1 MSKLLK
7 HIASY
12 LMVAV
17 ILTATLQVSVTKMTC
32 LMSGKVVFSVTDIE
46 DCAPTKKGCGIAD
59 KCCDFHK
66 ITFDYNTN
74 STLNSVDFNFVKAA
88 DVLVTNLPKYS
99 IEEVTLQPHFNYFH
113 NLPPPL
119 SGMALLKTIQVYR
132 L

>member
-1 MSKLLK
+1 
-7 HIASY
+7 
-12 LMVAV
+12 MVVV
-17 ILTATLQVSVTKMTC
+17 ILTATLQVSITKMTC

-46 DCAPTKKGCGIAD
+46 DCAPVKKGCGVAD

-74 STLNSVDFNFVKAA
+74 STLNSIDFDFVKVV
-88 DVLVTNLPKYS
+88 DIFITNLPKYAT
-99 IEEVTLQPHFNYFH
+99 EEVVLKSKFNYFH

-119 SGMALLKTIQVYR
+119 SGIALLKSIQVYR